1 MKPRSRRFVAQRFG
15 VSEVDALLL
24 VVVGGVVVPAC
35 LGDEFAPAL
44 GSMLFIDDEKWW
56 CLLWCDRASAVLAKL
71 SAATARVATPRYFMI
86 IFCSSNRL
94 LKNKSGG

>member
-44 GSMLFIDDEKWW
+44 GSMLFMDE
-56 CLLWCDRASAVLAKL
+56 
-71 SAATARVATPRYFMI
+71 
-86 IFCSSNRL
+86 
-94 LKNKSGG
+94 